1 MFQFQQSIVCEKT
14 DGVRY
19 FLIVTKSREYFIVDR
34 NYEFKRV
41 LVLNS
46 TDYVNSVYKKMP
58 NAAEIS
64 SKIDSIFDGE
74 LVLDNKE
81 DGNPEKL
88 PSYLAFDCLVAG
100 GNNFMHL
107 HFRQRLQAGLDYI
120 CNNYTVYRQHI
131 IKNNLPTEQQ
141 WKLID
146 QRPFI

>member
-64 SKIDSIFDGE
+64 S
-74 LVLDNKE
+74 
-81 DGNPEKL
+81 
-88 PSYLAFDCLVAG
+88 
-100 GNNFMHL
+100 
-107 HFRQRLQAGLDYI
+107 
-120 CNNYTVYRQHI
+120 
-131 IKNNLPTEQQ
+131 
-141 WKLID
+141 
-146 QRPFI
+146 